1 MELSEMKQVFI
12 DSAVHVVARDG
23 LVKATTKAIAAE
35 AELNEVY
42 IYRCFENKE
51 ELLSAAF
58 HQEDVNFVRHIRKTL
73 PVMHMENLTW
83 KERCFLLWRSCWNF
97 ILEKPDDL
105 LFYLRYYYSA
115 SCRKYAYANHLRCFE
130 VLIQEVRHVFKPET
144 NVTILVHQIFDT
156 MFSFAARVQSGE
168 IKNDETTTNWTF
180 EQVYSF
186 VVPNVLTEIVEE
198 KHVEAE
204 E

>member
-1 MELSEMKQVFI
+1 MELNEMKQIFI

-23 LVKATTKAIAAE
+23 LVKATTKAIAAGTG
-35 AELNEVY
+35 LNEAY
-42 IYRCFENKE
+42 IYHCFKSKE
-51 ELLSAAF
+51 ELLRAAF
-58 HQEDVNFVRHIRKTL
+58 HQEDVNLIWQIRKAL
-73 PVMHMENLTW
+73 PVMHFKNLTW

-115 SCRKYAYANHLRCFE
+115 SCRKYAYADHLRSFE
-130 VLIQEVRHVFKPET
+130 ALIQEVRHVFKPET
-144 NVTILVHQIFDT
+144 NVNLLVHQIFDT
-156 MFSFAARVQSGE
+156 MLSFAARVQSGE
-168 IKNDETTTNWTF
+168 IKNDEATTNWTF

-198 KHVEAE
+198 KHVEAV
-204 E
+204 